1 MVSETVHEFV
11 ARSDVRRAVLHAV
24 ADGGAT
30 TDDLLA
36 AVDGSRSAVYKA
48 IDALDDAGLVVRGE
62 DCVATTGRGDV
73 LAGCLADRAR
83 VGRLLDDTDYW
94 EEHDASVLP
103 TRFRRR
109 LPALADAEVVASP
122 DTYPTRARERF
133 RSLVADADSVDA
145 FVAVRDPELAGAL
158 ADGAEAS
165 ARVVVDGAL
174 PNAGRTLR
182 ETDDASVRTGGVPC
196 GLCVTRDAVLL
207 DLPRLDGSFDDRSF
221 LLARGDPAL
230 AWGRDFFASR
240 WLDATDADAD
250 GAVKPTP
257 DTA

>member
-1 MVSETVHEFV
+1 MVSETVHAFV

-48 IDALDDAGLVVRGE
+48 IDALDDAGLVVRGD

-83 VGRLLDDTDYW
+83 VGRLLDGTGYW
-94 EEHDASVLP
+94 EEHDASVVP

-133 RSLVADADSVDA
+133 RSLVSASDRVDA
-145 FVAVRDPELAGAL
+145 FVAVRDPGLADAL
-158 ADGAEAS
+158 ADCGGDAG
-165 ARVVVDGAL
+165 ARVLVDGAL
-174 PNAGRTLR
+174 SEAGDALR
-182 ETDDASVRTGGVPC
+182 EADDAAVRAADVPC
-196 GLCVTRDAVLL
+196 GLCVTDDAVLVQ
-207 DLPRLDGSFDDRSF
+207 LPRLDGSFDDRSF

-230 AWGRDFFASR
+230 AWGRDFFAAR
-240 WLDATDADAD
+240 WANAATEPRAGNA
-250 GAVKPTP
+250 
-257 DTA
+257 